1 MAKILTSRSLNIP
14 TKLKILKCYVFSIF
28 TYGAEAW
35 TLTKVLEG
43 TIEAFEMWCLWR
55 IGKISWKDKVS
66 YEFGDVKEW
75 TKRSARECKSMAVDR
90 HLWSVTTRQPSQ
102 RR

>member
-14 TKLKILKCYVFSIF
+14 TKLRILKCYVFSIF
-28 TYGAEAW
+28 TYVAEAW

-43 TIEAFEMWCLWR
+43 KIEAFEMWCLRR

-66 YEFGDVKEW
+66 NEDVL
-75 TKRSARECKSMAVDR
+75 TKLNTER
-90 HLWSVTTRQPSQ
+90 Q
-102 RR
+102 RRK